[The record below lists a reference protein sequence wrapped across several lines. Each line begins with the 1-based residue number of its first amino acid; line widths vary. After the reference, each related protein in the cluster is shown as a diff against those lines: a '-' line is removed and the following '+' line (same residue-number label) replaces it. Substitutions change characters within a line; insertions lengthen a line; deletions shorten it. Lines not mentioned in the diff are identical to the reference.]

1 LFESLV
7 RSVTAM
13 RKVAAL
19 LLILS
24 FTSVFAFPQA
34 KQKSVSQ
41 FEDVEPFKIKRGSSF
56 SASTPRENQPQPN
69 TPIPNSNISQDFAD
83 ALEIIRKNYIGG
95 KDVNYNDLTKSAI
108 DSMLHV
114 LDPHSN
120 YFDAAEYQDLLTDQQ
135 SEYYGI
141 GATIANYEKGSE
153 TNTFVV
159 STFPDS
165 PAFRAGLRFGDK
177 ILAVN
182 GENMVGKNS
191 SVVRD
196 KVRGKKGTIVRVLIE
211 RGETKKQEIVEMRRN
226 RVYQPTIPDAY
237 IIREGIG
244 YIDMSEGFNYTTAE
258 ELSVALAELHKQGM
272 TSLILD
278 LRENTGGILD
288 QAVKVA
294 EKFLPAGSVIV
305 TQRGRFTIDNRV
317 WRSANKTPETV
328 PMVVLVN
335 DSTASASEI
344 VSGAMQDYD
353 RALIIG
359 ENTFGK
365 GLVQSII
372 DLPYG
377 SGLTLTTAKYYTPS
391 GRLIQR
397 DYSKSSLYDYFNHKT
412 AIAQQNKA
420 EAKTLTGRKVY
431 GGDGI
436 TPDEIIKKEIL
447 TETEKQFLDPVF
459 FFSTEL
465 VNGKI
470 AGFENYKITSQIKYG
485 NRIRPSDYPVSDEV
499 LKAFRNFLANN
510 NEWKSLAA
518 SIENDKTF
526 LKMRIR
532 YNLITAAFGT
542 VSANQV
548 LIEDD
553 KQVAKAVES
562 LPRAEQLTQLANKAR
577 QRQK

>member
-1 LFESLV
+1 
-7 RSVTAM
+7 M
-13 RKVAAL
+13 RRVVSIF
-19 LLILS
+19 LILS
-24 FTSVFAFPQA
+24 FAGAAAFPQA
-34 KQKSVSQ
+34 KQSPVSQ
-41 FEDVEPFKIKRGSSF
+41 IEAVEPFKIKKGSSF
-56 SASTPRENQPQPN
+56 SASTPRSNPDQSQNSQLPN
-69 TPIPNSNISQDFAD
+69 GNVTQDFAE
-83 ALEIIRKNYIGG
+83 ALEIIRKNYVDG
-95 KDVNYNDLTKSAI
+95 KDVNFNDLTKSAI
-108 DSMLHV
+108 DTMLHS

-135 SEYYGI
+135 SEYFGI
-141 GATIANYEKGSE
+141 GATIANYDKGGE
-153 TNTFVV
+153 TNTFVIA
-159 STFPDS
+159 TFPDS
-165 PAFRAGLRFGDK
+165 PALRAGLRFGDK

-182 GENMVGKNS
+182 NENMVGKNS

-196 KVRGKKGTIVRVLIE
+196 KVRGKKGTLVRVLVERADTGRQETIE
-211 RGETKKQEIVEMRRN
+211 IRRN
-226 RVYQPTIPDAY
+226 RVPQPTIPDAY
-237 IIREGIG
+237 MLREGIG
-244 YIDMSEGFNYTTAE
+244 YIDMSEGFNYTTAD
-258 ELSVALAELHKQGM
+258 ELNVALAELHKQGM

-317 WRSANKTPETV
+317 WRSMNKTPETV

-391 GRLIQR
+391 GRSIQR
-397 DYSKSSLYDYFNHKT
+397 DYSKSSLYDYFNHKAAVT
-412 AIAQQNKA
+412 PQSKA
-420 EAKTLTGRKVY
+420 EAKTLTGRKVF

-436 TPDEIIKKEIL
+436 TPDEVIKNPAL
-447 TETEKQFLDPVF
+447 TETETEFLDPIF
-459 FFSTEL
+459 FFSNQL

-470 AGFENYKITSQIKYG
+470 AGFENYKISGQIRYG
-485 NRIRPSDYPVSDEV
+485 SRIRPSDFPVNDEV
-499 LKAFRNFLANN
+499 LKAFKNFLARDND
-510 NEWKSLAA
+510 WKSVA
-518 SIENDKTF
+518 SSVETEKTF
-526 LKMRIR
+526 LKSRIR

-548 LIEDD
+548 LVEEDR
-553 KQVAKAVES
+553 QIAKAVEN
-562 LPRAEQLTQLANKAR
+562 LPRAGQLAQLANKAR

>member
-1 LFESLV
+1 MRRVFSLV
-7 RSVTAM
+7 F
-13 RKVAAL
+13 
-19 LLILS
+19 ILS
-24 FTSVFAFPQA
+24 LATVFAFPQA
-34 KQKSVSQ
+34 KQNGVSQ
-41 FEDVEPFKIKRGSSF
+41 LEEVEPFKIKRGSSF
-56 SASTPRENQPQPN
+56 SASTPRSNQNQTQNPV
-69 TPIPNSNISQDFAD
+69 IPNGKITEDFGD
-83 ALEIIRKNYIGG
+83 ALAIIRQNYVDG
-95 KDVNYNDLTKSAI
+95 KDVDYNELTKSAI
-108 DSMLHV
+108 DSMLHA

-120 YFDAAEYQDLLTDQQ
+120 YFDAAEYQELLTDQQ
-135 SEYYGI
+135 SEYFGI
-141 GATIANYEKGSE
+141 GATIANYEKGGE
-153 TNTFVV
+153 INTFIIA
-159 STFPDS
+159 TFPDS

-191 SVVRD
+191 SIVRD
-196 KVRGKKGTIVRVLIE
+196 KVRGRKGSLVRILIE
-211 RGETKKQEIVEMRRN
+211 RGTSKRQETVEIRRN
-226 RVYQPTIPDAY
+226 RVPQPTIPDAY

-288 QAVKVA
+288 QAVKTA

-317 WRSANKTPETV
+317 WRSANRTPETM

-412 AIAQQNKA
+412 ADTEQNKT

-436 TPDEIIKKEIL
+436 TPDEIVKNQVL
-447 TETEKQFLDPVF
+447 TGTETQFLDPVF
-459 FFSTEL
+459 FFSSEL
-465 VNGKI
+465 ANGKI
-470 AGFENYKITSQIKYG
+470 PGFENYRINGQIKYG
-485 NRIRPSDYPVSDEV
+485 QRIRPSDYAVGDEI
-499 LKAFRNFLANN
+499 LTAFKKFIANGD
-510 NEWKSLAA
+510 WKSLA
-518 SIENDKTF
+518 ENVDTDKTF
-526 LKMRIR
+526 IKTRIR

-548 LIEDD
+548 LIEEDR
-553 KQVAKAVES
+553 QVARAVEN
-562 LPRAEQLTQLANKAR
+562 LPRAEQLAQTANKL
-577 QRQK
+577 RQKQK

>member
-1 LFESLV
+1 MKRVVS
-7 RSVTAM
+7 
-13 RKVAAL
+13 L

-24 FTSVFAFPQA
+24 FATVFAFPQA
-34 KQKSVSQ
+34 KQKPVSQ
-41 FEDVEPFKIKRGSSF
+41 LEEVEPFKIKKGSSF
-56 SASTPRENQPQPN
+56 SASTPRSNPN
-69 TPIPNSNISQDFAD
+69 PAQNAQIPNENITQDFSE
-83 ALEIIRKNYIGG
+83 ALEIIRKNYVDG

-108 DSMLHV
+108 DSMLHT

-135 SEYYGI
+135 SEYFGI
-141 GATIANYEKGSE
+141 GATIANYEKEGAV
-153 TNTFVV
+153 NTFVIA
-159 STFPDS
+159 TFPDS
-165 PAFRAGLRFGDK
+165 PASRAGLRFGDK

-182 GENMVGKNS
+182 GEDMAGKNS
-191 SVVRD
+191 SIVRD
-196 KVRGKKGTIVRVLIE
+196 KVRGKKGSVVRVLIE
-211 RGETKKQEIVEMRRN
+211 RGDTHRQETVELRRN
-226 RVYQPTIPDAY
+226 RVPQPTIPDAY
-237 IIREGIG
+237 MLREGIG

-258 ELSVALAELHKQGM
+258 ELTVALSELHKQGM

-305 TQRGRFTIDNRV
+305 SQRGRFTIDNRV
-317 WRSANKTPETV
+317 WRSANKTPETM

-372 DLPYG
+372 DLPYS

-391 GRLIQR
+391 GRSIQR
-397 DYSKSSLYDYFNHKT
+397 DYTKSSLYDYFNHKA
-412 AIAQQNKA
+412 AIQTQNKP
-420 EAKTLTGRKVY
+420 EAKTLTGRKVF

-436 TPDEIIKKEIL
+436 TPDEIVKNQVL
-447 TETEKQFLDPVF
+447 TDVESELLDPVF
-459 FFSTEL
+459 FFSNEL
-465 VNGKI
+465 ANGKI
-470 AGFENYKITSQIKYG
+470 AGFENYRINGQIKYG
-485 NRIRPSDYPVSDEV
+485 NRIRPSDYPVTDEM
-499 LKAFRNFLANN
+499 LRAFKNFVAQSA
-510 NEWKSLAA
+510 EWKSLAA
-518 SIENDKTF
+518 NVEADKTF
-526 LKMRIR
+526 IKSRIR
-532 YNLITAAFGT
+532 YNLVTAAFGT

-548 LIEDD
+548 LVEED
-553 KQVAKAVES
+553 KQVAKAVEN
-562 LPRAEQLTQLANKAR
+562 LPRAGQLALLATKAR
-577 QRQK
+577 QKK